1 MEPRVSSKSPGDGMY
16 QCTDK
21 ALLRK
26 MHTLLTSLTPTI
38 FAGGPMKFVME
49 DTFDSIASR

>member
-1 MEPRVSSKSPGDGMY
+1 MY